1 MGRAD
6 KNVRISVSFSLKW
19 LWMPFPSRMISSTPY
34 FLAWYLICFSS
45 FTSMD
50 RGSPPVS
57 GFSGPTHA
65 MASQIVSDMYIASP
79 SLVSFLGLR
88 LNWSVPEISIG
99 HFAMSGFDGE
109 VCPKNITTRD
119 LVFCVVI
126 QFKFGSW
133 DEEIRGC
140 MLNLVWGSLVVVA
153 DILLVNSSFRSFS
166 GYSLSMLSIRA
177 H

>member
-79 SLVSFLGLR
+79 SLVSCLGLR
-88 LNWSVPEISIG
+88 LNWSIPEMSIG
-99 HFAMSGFDGE
+99 HFAMSVFLCFCLFVLLCFCE
-109 VCPKNITTRD
+109 SVLLC
-119 LVFCVVI
+119 FCV
-126 QFKFGSW
+126 
-133 DEEIRGC
+133 
-140 MLNLVWGSLVVVA
+140 LVVLCFCVP
-153 DILLVNSSFRSFS
+153 VFRC
-166 GYSLSMLSIRA
+166 
-177 H
+177 